1 MQQKSGKSVKSRVP
15 ATEAKRLLIAAAI
28 RLMSTTPFSK
38 ITVRDVADEAGLNAS
53 TILRNFNSQ
62 EELFVAV
69 TQELGWQLLD
79 RSKSL
84 GNKIVIG
91 DPTFRLL
98 AQLKA
103 WLIGNGVSPSVFIE
117 QYEDGLAENV
127 SQRVSELF
135 SLNDRQ
141 TAAYTVI
148 GQLLAESY
156 SVFLETHPW
165 SQEAI
170 NDAFALIFEF
180 QKRIPE
186 ITKDLGWEEEIH
198 SI

>member
-91 DPTFRLL
+91 DPTFRYSL
-98 AQLKA
+98 AYPCSTLP
-103 WLIGNGVSPSVFIE
+103 GFCVTFCCFPCVSPM
-117 QYEDGLAENV
+117 AN
-127 SQRVSELF
+127 
-135 SLNDRQ
+135 Q
-141 TAAYTVI
+141 T
-148 GQLLAESY
+148 
-156 SVFLETHPW
+156 
-165 SQEAI
+165 
-170 NDAFALIFEF
+170 
-180 QKRIPE
+180 
-186 ITKDLGWEEEIH
+186 
-198 SI
+198 